1 MNILE
6 FLKPTL
12 GKLTAS
18 IIFLL
23 ISPFLLWLLFLFHNT
38 PVVNI
43 FVFIVAVVLFLP
55 PFLII
60 KALGLTTTNPAMFL
74 DIGGPNLLG
83 LIFIGLFDAVVL
95 YLISCL
101 VVHLK
106 KRRLRLG
113 VNNIKT

>member
-6 FLKPTL
+6 FFKPTL

-23 ISPFLLWLLFLFHNT
+23 ISPFLLLFLGLHNI

-43 FVFIVAVVLFLP
+43 FVFIVVAVLFFP
-55 PFLII
+55 PLLII
-60 KALGLTTTNPAMFL
+60 RALGLTTTNPAMFF

-101 VVHLK
+101 IVHFK